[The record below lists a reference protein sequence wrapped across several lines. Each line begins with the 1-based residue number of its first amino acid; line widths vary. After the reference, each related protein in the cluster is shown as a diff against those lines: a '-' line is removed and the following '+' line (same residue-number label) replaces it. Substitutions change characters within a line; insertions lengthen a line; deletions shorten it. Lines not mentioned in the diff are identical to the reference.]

1 MNLDELFAQTIDPYS
16 DENLEVP
23 LKNPVPNPAGD
34 QVASAPVQ
42 YGFIMTQS
50 DEPNN
55 NEVPV
60 TSPSLPAPVKRRGRK
75 EDSLELKA
83 IKAQTDVMISD
94 FWKFLVN
101 GMIPF
106 MDQPDQN
113 LPILGSLLQWRWQ

>member
-1 MNLDELFAQTIDPYS
+1 MWDPVNLDELFAQTIDPYS

-23 LKNPVPNPAGD
+23 LKNPVPNPADD

-60 TSPSLPAPVKRRGRK
+60 TSPSK
-75 EDSLELKA
+75 EEGKKEGFSWIE
-83 IKAQTDVMISD
+83 S
-94 FWKFLVN
+94 N
-101 GMIPF
+101 
-106 MDQPDQN
+106 
-113 LPILGSLLQWRWQ
+113 